1 MQNPG
6 STFLDRHGASALLGE
21 LGIPCAAATLA
32 TLATRGGGPLF
43 VKFGSRALYRRD
55 DLVEWARARLT
66 APRRSTS
73 EVDARR
79 VDAA

>member
-1 MQNPG
+1 MSELNPL
-6 STFLDRHGASALLGE
+6 LDRRAASATLAE
-21 LGIPCAAATLA
+21 LGFPCAAATLA
-32 TLATRGGGPLF
+32 TLACRGGGPPF
-43 VKFGSRALYRRD
+43 VKFGPRALYRRD
-55 DLVEWARARLT
+55 DLAEWARARLT